1 MTHTWQFFR
10 AGGVEQVDIRNGDDL
25 AHLAELDQ
33 KLWVALACPTRGIE
47 FDTATLDLIDTDHDG
62 RIRPPEL
69 IAAAHWACKHVKN
82 PATLIGHDATIELD
96 DIVDGTD
103 APLQMREEAAQVLA
117 LLGKGETTQISLED
131 IQHRDKIIA
140 AMRFNGDGVITP
152 ATAEDETLG
161 GFVDAI
167 MKVIGSVPDV
177 SGNAGLDHALAT
189 AYFEQLDAQLAWHD
203 KGKADEA
210 SIFPLGD
217 QSVFALKAL
226 QAVSDKIDD
235 YFTRCRLAQ
244 FDAQAQAALSPAPD
258 DYKNLAQDTL
268 NTATE
273 KLLKLP
279 IAAIQTRQVLP
290 LDQGLNPAWQLAVD
304 ALRQQVITPMLGEQT
319 ALSLSQWETVKAR
332 LAPTAAWL
340 AGQPDNALR
349 GTDPQ
354 TLQALNNTELR
365 ARLFALIEQDKAKEQ
380 SNARLANLEKLLRFK
395 RDLLTLTRNFVSFQD
410 FYARKEAIFQAGTL
424 YLDSRSCDLTVHVEN
439 TAQHATLAGMAKVCL
454 AYCTCTRDGQTKQIV
469 AAFTAGDTDF
479 LFIGRHG
486 VFYDRKGQDWD
497 ATITKLIDNPTSIR
511 EAFFSPYKKFLR
523 LIEEQVAKRA
533 AASEEAANAKLGTA
547 ATNLSNADKTPAPE
561 SANKVDVGTVAALG
575 VALGSISAVI
585 VGIFAKFIDLG
596 IWIPVGII
604 GIILAIS
611 GPSMLIAWL
620 KLRQRSLG
628 PILDASGWAINGRM
642 KINVRLGTS
651 LSRIAAVPRNAHRRL
666 SDPYADSHRGA
677 WLLVI
682 LALLAIIAFASW
694 RQGWLNPMLPDN
706 WRYAT
711 EPLPAVAA
719 PADPNAEPEADPPTE
734 P

>member
-10 AGGVEQVDIRNGDDL
+10 AGGVEQVDIRNGEDL

-47 FDTATLDLIDTDHDG
+47 FDTTTLDLIDTDKDG

-69 IAAAHWACKHVKN
+69 IAAAHWVCKHLKN
-82 PATLIGHDATIELD
+82 PAAQIGNQASIALD
-96 DIVDGTD
+96 DIIDGD
-103 APLQMREEAAQVLA
+103 EAPLQMRDEATAVLA
-117 LLGKGETTQISLED
+117 LLGKADSTSISLED
-131 IQHRDKIIA
+131 IQQRDKIIA

-152 ATAEDETLG
+152 DTAQDEEVAAFITT
-161 GFVDAI
+161 I
-167 MKVIGSVPDV
+167 MKAVGSVPDA
-177 SGNAGLDHALAT
+177 SGKEGLSHDLAT
-189 AYFEQLDAQLAWHD
+189 AYFEQLDAQLAWHA
-203 KGKADEA
+203 KGETDAA
-210 SIFPLGD
+210 SIFPLGE

-226 QAVSDKIDD
+226 QAVADKIDD

-244 FDAQAQAALSPAPD
+244 FDALAQTALSPAAE
-258 DYKNLAQDTL
+258 DYKTLAPDTL
-268 NTATE
+268 STATE

-279 IAAIQTRQVLP
+279 IAAIQTRQALP
-290 LDQGLNPAWQLAVD
+290 LNEGLNPAWQLAVD
-304 ALRQQVITPMLGEQT
+304 TLRSNVITPLLGEQSE
-319 ALSLSQWETVKAR
+319 LSLDQWESVKAR
-332 LAPTAAWL
+332 LSPTAGWL

-349 GTDPQ
+349 GTDLPTLQ
-354 TLQALNNTELR
+354 TLNSTDLR
-365 ARLFALIEQDKAKEQ
+365 AHIFALIEQDKAKEQ
-380 SNARLANLEKLLRFK
+380 SNARLGNLEKLLRFK

-424 YLDSRSCDLTVHVEN
+424 YLDSRSCDLTVHVED

-454 AYCTCTRDGQTKQIV
+454 AYCTITREGESKQIV

-486 VFYDRKGQDWD
+486 VFYDRQGRDWD

-533 AASEEAANAKLGTA
+533 AASEEATNNKLGTA
-547 ATNLSNADKTPAPE
+547 ASDLSNADKAAPAE
-561 SANKVDVGTVAALG
+561 SGSKIDVGTVAALG

-585 VGIFAKFIDLG
+585 VGLLTKFIDLG
-596 IWIPVGII
+596 IWIPVGLL

-642 KINVRLGTS
+642 KINVQLGTS
-651 LSRIAAVPRNAHRRL
+651 LSRMAKVPNNAHRRL
-666 SDPYADSHRGA
+666 NDPYADQHRGA
-677 WLLVI
+677 WTLVI
-682 LALLAIIAFASW
+682 LALLAIIAIASW
-694 RQGWLNPMLPDN
+694 RQGWLN
-706 WRYAT
+706 T
-711 EPLPAVAA
+711 VLPANWQVNTEQAMLVDPEVDAA
-719 PADPNAEPEADPPTE
+719 ETPEAATPAEP
-734 P
+734 